1 MFKMERGDLK
11 IENNN
16 LQAISGKEKA
26 LQDIEER
33 IKLIKGTYDL
43 RENLG
48 IAWLDYI
55 GKLSNLERDNIIM
68 AFMYE
73 KVSEYKGVD
82 VSSISI
88 EKVKQENREA
98 IFRIEFVYLGEK
110 VSSEIAG
117 GVFSG
122 I

>member
-43 RENLG
+43 REDLG

-55 GKLSNLERDNIIM
+55 GKLSNLERDNIII

>member
-16 LQAISGKEKA
+16 LQSISGKEKA

-43 RENLG
+43 REDLG

-68 AFMYE
+68 AFIYE

>member
-43 RENLG
+43 REDLG

-55 GKLSNLERDNIIM
+55 GKLSNLEKDNIIM

-73 KVSEYKGVD
+73 KISEYKGVD

>member
-43 RENLG
+43 REDLG

>member
-55 GKLSNLERDNIIM
+55 GKFSNLERDNIIM

>member
-43 RENLG
+43 REDLG

-55 GKLSNLERDNIIM
+55 GKLSNLEKDNIIM